1 MSEPADPSLHLKLFD
16 KEESVLSQPSSVKP
30 SKNIMD
36 YSMNKS
42 QEPQEILDLMEDF
55 QKKVKKH
62 YHVQYL
68 DAGGK
73 VQNIRLT
80 SGLMRRGKGNWYN
93 CQDLITNESYS
104 INLKPKNKIW
114 FAHDP
119 TNPPANLP
127 NLENYYGSHHPT
139 EEEVEKVVDI
149 SHVSMADNDNSSDE
163 ENLEDEENI
172 PPSSD
177 FSVSLD
183 HFKERFRTQG
193 FVSKKT
199 VSELFSSAETLLD
212 KAIFFV
218 SKIGRGQHEQAPE
231 WIGELNRDKEKIIRV
246 FDEVLETLNRIRTG
260 EQENLANL
268 DEVVLQV
275 VEAKGYVTRGVDARI
290 KKISLMIADHSKDSS
305 IMELTN
311 IQREFTVESPPPT
324 LSND

>member
-1 MSEPADPSLHLKLFD
+1 MK
-16 KEESVLSQPSSVKP
+16 Q

-80 SGLMRRGKGNWYN
+80 SGLMKRGKGNWYN

-127 NLENYYGSHHPT
+127 NLENYTMEAIIQPKKKLKRWLT
-139 EEEVEKVVDI
+139 FLMCPWLTMITPV
-149 SHVSMADNDNSSDE
+149 M
-163 ENLEDEENI
+163 
-172 PPSSD
+172 
-177 FSVSLD
+177 
-183 HFKERFRTQG
+183 
-193 FVSKKT
+193 KKT
-199 VSELFSSAETLLD
+199 
-212 KAIFFV
+212 
-218 SKIGRGQHEQAPE
+218 
-231 WIGELNRDKEKIIRV
+231 
-246 FDEVLETLNRIRTG
+246 
-260 EQENLANL
+260 
-268 DEVVLQV
+268 
-275 VEAKGYVTRGVDARI
+275 
-290 KKISLMIADHSKDSS
+290 
-305 IMELTN
+305 
-311 IQREFTVESPPPT
+311 
-324 LSND
+324 